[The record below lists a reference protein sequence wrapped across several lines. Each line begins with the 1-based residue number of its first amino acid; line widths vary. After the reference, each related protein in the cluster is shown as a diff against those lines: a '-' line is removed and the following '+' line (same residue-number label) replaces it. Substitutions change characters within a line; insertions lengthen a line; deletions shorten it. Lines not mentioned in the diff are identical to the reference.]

1 MVILSRSVSETTDG
15 ESRKRRRV
23 ADGGGSHDQAE
34 GWSRDAHMAL
44 VVRVADL
51 QADHLKVNNDF
62 RQLRDIN
69 SALEQDIAKLKIQ
82 AVADQSKNEALQTE
96 LCEHNE
102 RHLAQLKNFEKQHAK
117 EVTDLESQHAVR
129 VKEMQDQ
136 IAKLKRVIAAWNA

>member
-1 MVILSRSVSETTDG
+1 
-15 ESRKRRRV
+15 
-23 ADGGGSHDQAE
+23 
-34 GWSRDAHMAL
+34 MAL